1 MVRVPMVLLS
11 MAVVCA
17 APAAAQ
23 DAARSD
29 GWAVLGI
36 DEYRALRA
44 RAYPLTP
51 DPAPLPIEATLTR
64 VDYDLRVA
72 GDTVTGQ
79 ARLAID
85 VLKQG
90 WVSVQVPA
98 GMLVR
103 DARID
108 GRPTP
113 LSVTEGNPARVQIAR
128 TGRSTLTLDVVVP
141 LAAAVGSESIALP
154 ASGSALSAVTVVVPR
169 TGVDLTASGGFIAE
183 QSETGSRR

>member
-1 MVRVPMVLLS
+1 MVRSIVRVGAAVA
-11 MAVVCA
+11 AVVCLAREA
-17 APAAAQ
+17 APQ
-23 DAARSD
+23 EPARAD
-29 GWAVLGI
+29 GWVVMGI

-44 RAYPLTP
+44 RAFPSTP
-51 DPAPLPIEATLTR
+51 DPAPPPLDATLTR
-64 VDYDLRVA
+64 VDYELRVS
-72 GDTVTGQ
+72 GETVAGQ

-90 WVSVQVPA
+90 WASVQVPA

-113 LSVTEGNPARVQIAR
+113 LSVADGGSARVLISR

-141 LAAAVGSESIALP
+141 LASSAGSE
-154 ASGSALSAVTVVVPR
+154 
-169 TGVDLTASGGFIAE
+169 
-183 QSETGSRR
+183 